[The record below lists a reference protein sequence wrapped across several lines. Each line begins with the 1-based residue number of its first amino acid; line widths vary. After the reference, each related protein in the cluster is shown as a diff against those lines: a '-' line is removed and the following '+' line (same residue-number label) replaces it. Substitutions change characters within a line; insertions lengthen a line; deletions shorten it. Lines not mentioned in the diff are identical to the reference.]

1 MTTKKPP
8 VSRPALPMPAM
19 THYTAHVHELAET
32 VARLQPIARVL
43 ILEGIFCPE
52 DTRLS
57 ETIEALARET
67 TDRDTTHQKTTAAM
81 DVLRR
86 VKLPPA
92 QAAAL
97 NTIDDAMWQLAADSG
112 HAGYL
117 LGIAVGL
124 LLSPGLFETAAPRR
138 HR

>member
-1 MTTKKPP
+1 MTTKKSP
-8 VSRPALPMPAM
+8 SRRPALPMPAQ
-19 THYTAHVHELAET
+19 TDYTAHVHELAET
-32 VARLQPIARVL
+32 VARLQPTARRL
-43 ILEGIFCPE
+43 ILEGLFCPE

-67 TDRDTTHQKTTAAM
+67 TDRDQTHQKTTAAM
-81 DVLRR
+81 AVLRR
-86 VKLPPA
+86 CALRG
-92 QAAAL
+92 AAAGAL

-124 LLSPGLFETAAPRR
+124 LLRPETFTRAGGAA
-138 HR
+138 